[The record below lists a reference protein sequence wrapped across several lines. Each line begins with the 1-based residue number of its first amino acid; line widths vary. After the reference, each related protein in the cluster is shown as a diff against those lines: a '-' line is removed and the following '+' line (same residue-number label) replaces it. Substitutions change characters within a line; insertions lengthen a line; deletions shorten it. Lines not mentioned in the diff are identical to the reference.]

1 VTSSPPPKQPA
12 ATLEELSAAIQGLS
26 EPERLRLSRRG
37 DQLAYGTCY
46 ANGLDLLDEAVLR
59 ALSGAAGSADEG
71 KKGRVWRHGVEIVA
85 FLMMTMKGLSS
96 DSRGSLTTRVD
107 RRMEALAGE
116 DGEALSAI
124 YESELSHESVEHTLI
139 EREDLEARER
149 QAEVD
154 AALIEKR
161 FADDDEVL
169 AILEGEKEGWSA
181 ERIREEFGMS
191 KLAYSTARTRLRR
204 GLDKLMPGRRLK

>member
-26 EPERLRLSRRG
+26 EPERLRLRRRG
-37 DQLAYGTCY
+37 NQLAYGTCY

-59 ALSGAAGSADEG
+59 ALTGSAGSLGAS
-71 KKGRVWRHGVEIVA
+71 KSGRVWRHGVDIVA

-96 DSRGSLTTRVD
+96 DSRGSLTTKMD
-107 RRMEALAGE
+107 RRMEALAGD
-116 DGEALSAI
+116 DGEELSVLH
-124 YESELSHESVEHTLI
+124 ESELRHDSVEDELI
-139 EREDLEARER
+139 DREDLEARER
-149 QAEVD
+149 QAEAD
-154 AALIEKR
+154 AALIEQH
-161 FADDDEVL
+161 FAGDDEVL

-191 KLAYSTARTRLRR
+191 KLAYGTARTRLRR